1 MRVLVVAFF
10 TAIST
15 IAYSEIAPVATNT
28 EVGLESSA
36 GPEASTIWP
45 FGKKRKKK
53 MKASSRMKKSNKKM
67 AKKFRRQND
76 DTLRR

>member
-1 MRVLVVAFF
+1 MRVLVVAFL

-15 IAYSEIAPVATNT
+15 IAYSEIAPLANNA
-28 EVGLESSA
+28 EAEIKSSVE
-36 GPEASTIWP
+36 PEASTVWP

-53 MKASSRMKKSNKKM
+53 VKTSSRMKKNNRKM